1 MPKIII
7 NSSVKSNN
15 DEEILTN
22 LKAILKDGLITY
34 KKDGVN
40 VSINIK
46 DSSVILIRENEEMKI
61 TLEFKKNKRTNSFY
75 DIKTLKLR
83 IKVTVETKEL
93 VINSNSLSIKYDLYL
108 NGEFSDS
115 FNYNLEWRDL

>member
-22 LKAILKDGLITY
+22 EKAILKDGLITY
-34 KKDGVN
+34 KKDGIN

-46 DSSVILIRENEEMKI
+46 DNLVILIRENEEMKI
-61 TLEFKKNKRTNSFY
+61 TLEFEKNKKTNNFY
-75 DIKTLKLR
+75 DIKSLNIR
-83 IKVTVETKEL
+83 MKVTVETKQL
-93 VINSNSLSIKYDLYL
+93 IITDNSLSIVYDLYL